1 MDKADHDAH
10 REEIVVRVV
19 TFLVVVP
26 TIVVLAV
33 HPALRTPFDVIVAA
47 ALVVGAIEY
56 YRLVS
61 VKSFSVRRWTLVVGV
76 LIIAAAA
83 HMGAGSAGFALV
95 VLALCLCHLY
105 RRPPTISGMA
115 AETFGLLYVGLLG
128 SHVIQLRALPAGSGH
143 IILLFASVWLTD
155 TGAYLVGSG
164 FGRWKLSPR
173 LSPRK
178 TVEGAVAG
186 LLFAAMGAALLK
198 QMQVAGKGP
207 PMPPYTMWQYV
218 GVAVLASV
226 VGQAGD
232 LVESALK
239 RDAKIKDSGALF
251 PGHGGLLDRCD
262 SLLFAAPVVYY
273 YAKLVLK

>member
-1 MDKADHDAH
+1 MDKADHDTH
-10 REEIVVRVV
+10 REEIAVRII

-26 TIVVLAV
+26 LLVLLAV
-33 HPALRTPFDVIVAA
+33 HPALRTPFDM
-47 ALVVGAIEY
+47 LVLAGLLAGAVEY
-56 YRLVS
+56 HRMLS
-61 VKSFSVRRWTLVVGV
+61 TKDFPVRRWTLLLGMA
-76 LIIAAAA
+76 IIAGAA
-83 HMGAGSAGFALV
+83 HMGAASAGFVLA
-95 VLALCLCHLY
+95 VLALCICHLY
-105 RRPPTISGMA
+105 RRPPTISGVV
-115 AETFGLLYVGLLG
+115 AETFGLLYVGFLG

-143 IILLFASVWLTD
+143 IILLFVSVWLTD

-186 LLFAAMGAALLK
+186 LLFAAMGAAMLK
-198 QMQVAGKGP
+198 QMQISGHGP
-207 PMPPYTMWQYV
+207 PMPPYTMLQYI
-218 GVAVLASV
+218 GVAVLASM
-226 VGQAGD
+226 VGQTGD

-262 SLLFAAPVVYY
+262 SLLFAAPVLYY
-273 YAKLVLK
+273 CAKLMLK

>member
-1 MDKADHDAH
+1 MDKADHDTH
-10 REEIVVRVV
+10 REEIVVRVI

-26 TIVVLAV
+26 ACLVLAV
-33 HPALRTPFDVIVAA
+33 HPALRTLFDVFVLAGLLA
-47 ALVVGAIEY
+47 GAIEY
-56 YRLVS
+56 HRLVS
-61 VKSFSVRRWTLVVGV
+61 AKDFPVRRWTLLLGMV
-76 LIIAAAA
+76 IIAVAA
-83 HMGAGSAGFALV
+83 HIGAASAGFVLA
-95 VLALCLCHLY
+95 VLALCICHLY

-115 AETFGLLYVGLLG
+115 AETFGLLYVGFLG

-143 IILLFASVWLTD
+143 IILLFVSVWLTD

-198 QMQVAGKGP
+198 QIQMAGKGS
-207 PMPPYTMWQYV
+207 MPPYTMLQYIV
-218 GVAVLASV
+218 VAVLASV

-273 YAKLVLK
+273 CAKLMLK

>member
-1 MDKADHDAH
+1 MKEVDHDTH
-10 REEIVVRVV
+10 REEIAVRVI

-26 TIVVLAV
+26 TIIVLAV
-33 HPALRTPFDVIVAA
+33 YPALRTLFDVIVAA

-56 YRLVS
+56 HRLGS
-61 VKSFSVRRWTLVVGV
+61 TKSHPVRRWTLVVGV
-76 LIIAAAA
+76 LIIGAAA
-83 HMGAGSAGFALV
+83 HMGAASAGFVVV
-95 VLALCLCHLY
+95 VLALCICHLY

-115 AETFGLLYVGLLG
+115 AETFGLFYIGLLG
-128 SHVIQLRALPAGSGH
+128 SYVIQLRALPHGSGH
-143 IILLFASVWLTD
+143 IMLLFASVWLTD

-178 TVEGAVAG
+178 TVEGAAAG
-186 LLFAAMGAALLK
+186 LLFAATGAALLK
-198 QMQVAGKGP
+198 QMQIAGQGS
-207 PMPPYTMWQYV
+207 MPPYTMWQYV

-262 SLLFAAPVVYY
+262 SLLFAAPVLYY